1 MPKRVLKVEFE
12 DEEEYKEIMKAIQEE
27 AAKED
32 VDPNDFVIGIL
43 DHALFEEEE
52 EAEGEEEVDP
62 LSEEGQRKAKL
73 KEAFERME
81 EEEKPLD

>member
-32 VDPNDFVIGIL
+32 IDPNDFVIGIL

-52 EAEGEEEVDP
+52 EAEEGEETDP
-62 LSEEGQRKAKL
+62 EAASRKAKL